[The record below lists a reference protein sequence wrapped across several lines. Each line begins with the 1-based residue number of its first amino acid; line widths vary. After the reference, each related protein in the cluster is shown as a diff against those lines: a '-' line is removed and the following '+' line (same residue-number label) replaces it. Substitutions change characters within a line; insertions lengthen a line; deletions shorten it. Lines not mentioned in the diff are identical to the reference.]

1 VGPVIGHAKLR
12 MDQVRDAAAG
22 PDRSAKAEGFCSL
35 RKQTNEVRVLVWRQ
49 QGGRARR
56 RVVAQRCDPL
66 GGGAFEPLADGA
78 LGDAQSFSDVL
89 LGPSLQVQVPGT
101 ETAAFLPTPRLLK
114 IWCAHDLRAQH
125 IPAHGY

>member
-1 VGPVIGHAKLR
+1 MGRVIGHAKLL

-22 PDRSAKAEGFCSL
+22 PDRSSKAEGFCSL
-35 RKQTNEVRVLVWRQ
+35 LQQTNELSVLVGRQ

-56 RVVAQRCDPL
+56 RVVAQRRDPL